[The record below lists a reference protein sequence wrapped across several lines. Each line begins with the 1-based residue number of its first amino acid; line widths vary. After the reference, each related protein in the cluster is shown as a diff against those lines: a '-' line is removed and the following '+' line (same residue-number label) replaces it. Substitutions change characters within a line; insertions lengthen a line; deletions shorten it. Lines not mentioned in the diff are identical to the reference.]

1 MFLKVPVNGETIAQS
16 TTTSSGIVSGSSFD
30 VISVP
35 ENQTS
40 VDAITHSDQ
49 DTTYSSGDT
58 YTYTLVSGTGG
69 QDNNKFI
76 LSASGVITF
85 AVAPDYESPV
95 DAEGVQPT
103 TLDLCSDSGSLT
115 DSWSTSTVGCR
126 HATPYVN
133 G

>member
-35 ENQTS
+35 ENQTA
-40 VDAITHSDQ
+40 VNALGASDL
-49 DTTYSSGDT
+49 DSTYSPTDTAT
-58 YTYTLVSGTGG
+58 YTFVSGTGG

-85 AVAPDYESPV
+85 AVAPDYENPT
-95 DAEGVQPT
+95 DTGGVQPT

-115 DSWSTSTVGCR
+115 DSWSTSAIGCR
-126 HATPYVN
+126 HSTPYIN